1 MSTAEL
7 RNIGPKSAAWLR
19 QVGLRSA
26 QDLVAVGAVQAFLKV
41 KRAGFK
47 PSLNLLYA
55 LEGALLDCHWHD
67 VPEPRRQQLLA
78 WAARHDVVIV
88 EDDYDAELRYTS
100 RPLPALAALDDPD
113 EAERGRAAFDKVLRY
128 PADRAAEEIAGWRAH
143 LMRGLHTLGIPTAG
157 GDAPFVLARVGTG
170 VREAL
175 RDAGWAVR
183 RGDTFPGLDTAWVR
197 IAVRDPHTID
207 GLLRELTHL
216 HHRRTA

>member
-78 WAARHDVVIV
+78 
-88 EDDYDAELRYTS
+88 E
-100 RPLPALAALDDPD
+100 
-113 EAERGRAAFDKVLRY
+113 
-128 PADRAAEEIAGWRAH
+128 
-143 LMRGLHTLGIPTAG
+143 
-157 GDAPFVLARVGTG
+157 
-170 VREAL
+170 
-175 RDAGWAVR
+175 
-183 RGDTFPGLDTAWVR
+183 LDTASAALPPPRGRPVGGPVTT
-197 IAVRDPHTID
+197 AFYGESAEGATEASADSGSPAAEDD
-207 GLLRELTHL
+207 GGNRFT
-216 HHRRTA
+216 